1 MTTGEI
7 IVVSFIALAVL
18 PPMITVAAFFVFGV
32 VDVIV
37 ESWKALPKLFRILRG
52 K

>member
-7 IVVSFIALAVL
+7 IVVSFIALAAL
-18 PPMITVAAFFVFGV
+18 PIIIAVAALFLFGV
-32 VDVIV
+32 VEAIV